1 MTNVKFFRDGKVV
14 HEIGSIG
21 FIPVDEAP
29 VKNSKHLISSGAVE
43 ESFNSN
49 HEDIEL
55 IMDNSQ
61 SEYEVG
67 KFYYFGTTFNL
78 CTEANSSKAKF
89 VPYSV
94 CGALNYLAGK
104 IENLEG

>member
-1 MTNVKFFRDGKVV
+1 MTNVKFFNGRKVV

-21 FIPVDEAP
+21 YIPVDEVP
-29 VKNSKHLISSGAVE
+29 TKKSKHLISSGAVE

-78 CTEANSSKAKF
+78 CTEANSSQAKF

-94 CGALNYLAGK
+94 SGALNYLAGK
-104 IENLEG
+104 IKDLEG

>member
-1 MTNVKFFRDGKVV
+1 MTNVKFFKNGQVV

-21 FIPVDEAP
+21 FIPVDESP
-29 VKNSKHLISSGAVE
+29 VKGSKHLVSSGAVE
-43 ESFNSN
+43 ESFNSV
-49 HEDIEL
+49 HEDIEV
-55 IMDNSQ
+55 IIDNPE

-78 CTEANSSKAKF
+78 CTEYSSGQAKF

-104 IENLEG
+104 N